1 MKTVEEIERLSA
13 EELEKLAAGQQ
24 GVRAPQGLQQRLMEA
39 IAADALAA
47 EGARRRTPRLR
58 RLLYVPA
65 LAAVAAVVLL
75 IAAQM
80 QRQSLKD
87 SFDDPYLAYAE
98 VERTLRSI
106 SDKMS
111 IGADIAKAAGESAGK
126 TREIIDKTLSSK

>member
-47 EGARRRTPRLR
+47 EGARRRTPRL
-58 RLLYVPA
+58 LYVPA
-65 LAAVAAVVLL
+65 LAAVAAAVLL

-98 VERTLRSI
+98 VEKTLRSI

-126 TREIIDKTLSSK
+126 SREIIDKTLSSK